1 MVNNN
6 NKVATSQTKTPTVY
20 NPTVTVK
27 NANTQCTNMVAF
39 INANGGMGKWALQLN
54 SQALNNGALFGGINA
69 KGSLWHGMAKCQN
82 NNPNWRG
89 LILWACVNGVN
100 GTLPTNAKGGYKGA
114 CTVQQLAKLINTSI
128 PLTTPKAVPLTL
140 INKVHAISG
149 SSVLSVGTATHC
161 NQNAVGALFT
171 GAFSYILKHTYG
183 TSFAQLVPLA
193 K

>member
-6 NKVATSQTKTPTVY
+6 NKVATSQTTTTVY
-20 NPTVTVK
+20 NPTVNVK
-27 NANTQCTNMVAF
+27 NANSQCANMVAF

-54 SQALNNGALFGGINA
+54 SQALNKGALFGGINA

-149 SSVLSVGTATHC
+149 SSVLSDGTATHC

>member
-20 NPTVTVK
+20 NPTVNVK
-27 NANTQCTNMVAF
+27 NANSQCANMVAF
-39 INANGGMGKWALQLN
+39 INAKGGMGKWALQLN

>member
-6 NKVATSQTKTPTVY
+6 NKVATSQTTTTVY
-20 NPTVTVK
+20 NPTVNVK
-27 NANTQCTNMVAF
+27 NANSQCVNMVAF

>member
-1 MVNNN
+1 MQNN
-6 NKVATSQTKTPTVY
+6 TTIF

-27 NANTQCTNMVAF
+27 NANSQCANMVAF
-39 INANGGMGKWALQLN
+39 INANGGLGKWALQL
-54 SQALNNGALFGGINA
+54 QPTALNNGALFGGINA

-100 GTLPTNAKGGYKGA
+100 GKLPTNAKGGFKGA
-114 CTVQQLAKLINTSI
+114 CNQQQLAKFISTSI
-128 PLTTPKAVPLTL
+128 PTKIGSPVPLTT
-140 INKVHAISG
+140 INNVHAISG

-161 NQNAVGALFT
+161 NQNAVGALFV
-171 GAFSYILKHTYG
+171 GAFSYIFKHTYG
-183 TSFAQLVPLA
+183 TSFAKLVPIA